1 MFSFRRIL
9 AEGGVDAESAGALA
23 RAAWGF
29 VNDPSPFLPPE
40 PKVVR
45 TVYRDR
51 TVYTRKGIPQ
61 PLSFRSTGL
70 AKISLRR
77 VLAGLDPLPRAL
89 PAVFPVRILC
99 RPAFAATPTPPEEE
113 AEVIVL
119 SGSGSQQS
127 QSQQRQPG
135 LEQVGVEGE
144 GEGDDDDGL
153 VPEKKL
159 ALLDHSFPAGDGS
172 GAYSPSEFQRAVL
185 SNMAILRARAGHKVG
200 VSVMCTA
207 AGKTVVALLDMERE
221 IRERAE
227 RGQRL
232 TLLFLVHS
240 REIAL
245 AAYSKFKR
253 HFAALSLPGYPPSS
267 IVNLCEA
274 DGLGQLRAAPARMA
288 FGLFQGYSNIP
299 APWLGEVTHVII
311 DEAHH
316 AMAPTYRAVVEEV
329 TSGAGVEY
337 VLGMTATLLHRDDPQ
352 GVELKRLFRGVV
364 YIDFPWGKAKQMG
377 HFPKVSYLEVLPTLR
392 TAAGAPCDEKTYA
405 QVLRDHMG
413 PEGRLHESRVRAFLR
428 ALDGSLSRVGMA
440 SVKGVKE
447 RLTPRFVVD
456 CIEQYQGRSAAAG
469 LGFKQ
474 SVLVFASGVEDAN
487 AIARLINDGPTG
499 LTAEA
504 AHYRCGGNEKEAFRR
519 FIRQEIH
526 ILVTVAM
533 VNEGFDV
540 PVCDMVIFARLTA
553 SEIIFTQQ
561 LGRGLRKDP
570 QDPNKEVVILDLA
583 LNLRRRWQLATEDA
597 TLHDLADQITE
608 FFPVDNFLL

>member
-9 AEGGVDAESAGALA
+9 AEGGADAESAGALA

-29 VNDPSPFLPPE
+29 VNDPSPFLGPE
-40 PKVVR
+40 DKLVR

-51 TVYTRKGIPQ
+51 TVYTRRGIPQ

-70 AKISLRR
+70 AKVSLRR

-89 PAVFPVRILC
+89 PPVFPVRILC
-99 RPAFAATPTPPEEE
+99 RPTFSAATPTPPAAQE
-113 AEVIVL
+113 AEEVIVL
-119 SGSGSQQS
+119 SASGSQ
-127 QSQQRQPG
+127 
-135 LEQVGVEGE
+135 VVV
-144 GEGDDDDGL
+144 GDDDNDDDDDDDNDEEGDGL
-153 VPEKKL
+153 VPERQL

-172 GAYSPSEFQRAVL
+172 GAYRPSEFQRAVL
-185 SNMAILRARAGHKVG
+185 GNMAILRARAGHKVG

-207 AGKTVVALLDMERE
+207 AGKTVVALLDVERE
-221 IRERAE
+221 ARERPG
-227 RGQRL
+227 RGLL

-245 AAYSKFKR
+245 AAHSKFKR
-253 HFAALSLPGYPPSS
+253 HFAALNLAGYPPSA
-267 IVNLCEA
+267 IANLCEA
-274 DGLGQLRAAPARMA
+274 DGLAQLRASPSAIRMA

-299 APWLGEVTHVII
+299 AGWLASVTHVII

-316 AMAPTYRAVVEEV
+316 AMAPTYRAVVGEV
-329 TSGAGVEY
+329 TGGPRVEY

-352 GVELKRLFRGVV
+352 GAELKRLFREVV
-364 YIDFPWGKAKQMG
+364 YIDFPWGKAKRMG
-377 HFPKVSYLEVLPTLR
+377 HFPRVSYLEVLPTLL
-392 TAAGAPCDEKTYA
+392 TASGAPCDEKTYA
-405 QVLRDHMG
+405 QVLRDHAG
-413 PEGRLHESRVRAFLR
+413 PDGRLHESRVRAFLR

-440 SVKGVKE
+440 SAKGVKE
-447 RLTPRFVVD
+447 RLTPRFVAD

-474 SVLVFASGVEDAN
+474 SVLVFASGVDDAD
-487 AIARLINDGPTG
+487 AIVALINGGPTG

-504 AHYRCGGNEKEAFRR
+504 AHYRCGGAEKEAFQR

-583 LNLRRRWQLATEDA
+583 LNLRRRWQLATEEA
-597 TLHDLADQITE
+597 TLHELADQITE